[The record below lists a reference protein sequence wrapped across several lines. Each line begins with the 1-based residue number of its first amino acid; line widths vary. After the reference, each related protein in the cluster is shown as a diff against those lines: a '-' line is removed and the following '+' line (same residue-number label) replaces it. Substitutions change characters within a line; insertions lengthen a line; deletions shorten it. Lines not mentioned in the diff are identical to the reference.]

1 MNKIIE
7 LEEQIK
13 YHNSLY
19 WDLGT
24 QQISDIAYD
33 NLVRELQK
41 ISPNSSVLNELGPTF
56 VNQFGEKV
64 QHDTPMLSL
73 DKTYTDDGIWDWLKK
88 FDGQVVVS
96 PKMDGLAVSLLYN
109 NKGELVCA
117 KTRGNSIYGED
128 VTANIR
134 LVRDI
139 PNNILPYKNIEVRG
153 EIYLKLSTF
162 EEFKEDYS
170 NPRNLA
176 SGGLK
181 QKDPEKSRDYK
192 LSFAAYDLIGLDL
205 QFEVQKF
212 STLQKMGFPR
222 FEIKLTKRKDIIKA
236 YHWMSKKRDNFDF
249 EIDGVVFKANR
260 IAEHKRLGNT
270 SHHPKYAIA
279 YKFQGE
285 QATTTLNDI
294 DWSVSRT
301 GVITPVAIVEPVN
314 LSGAMIGRATL
325 HNIGILKNLG
335 LLGESI
341 DAKIVI
347 VRSGGVIPK
356 IELVTSYGKSATKI
370 KLPSRCPSCGAS
382 TDLRGDFLYCSDPK
396 NCATAEIT
404 TIKHFCKVFDIK
416 GFGEKLIKKLHEAKI
431 VKTPLDL
438 FLIDEEQLMVIDRM
452 GERLA
457 KRLILE
463 INNHK
468 RVTLETFL
476 RSLGIPNLGNHASK
490 ILVDNFKDIRSIL
503 KLKVGDL
510 KGLDSIGP
518 TTAESIAHGLR
529 EHFSEIRNLLKY
541 VTLVDKVEVRKKTK
555 FTGKSFV
562 FTGKL
567 EKISRKEARKII
579 DKLGGKAPSGVKK
592 DLDFLIIGDISK
604 GKSSKQAK
612 AEKYTTTG
620 SKIKILSESQFLS
633 MIKSF

>member
-270 SHHPKYAIA
+270 SHHAKYAIA